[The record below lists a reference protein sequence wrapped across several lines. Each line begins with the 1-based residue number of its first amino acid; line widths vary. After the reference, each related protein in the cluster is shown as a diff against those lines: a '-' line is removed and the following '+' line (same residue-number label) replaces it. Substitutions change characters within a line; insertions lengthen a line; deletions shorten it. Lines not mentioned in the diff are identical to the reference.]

1 MKKKKTAPGG
11 ASKNTPQPPDGCN
24 CYEFDGQRFVPG
36 IPVVRLA
43 KTRRLG
49 VPLIREDVEGGI
61 PLAENSARRPKVIA
75 GRVYVAGLNSHR
87 RELTDGREGGRHLLI
102 LTPECSSFYALQL
115 SSAHDR
121 AISAVGPF
129 EGDTWKIESEGGASF
144 SGRAFRLL
152 LRLPYEGQ
160 DDCPD
165 IDASVAPAVRLH
177 LFGGQPP
184 RVAVIGADPAYVRS
198 AKPCLPWVARLKDY
212 AFITRKAASRLSQKL
227 FAASEKVRK
236 KGLSK
241 KKRLK
246 VKITLRRRV
255 RESVLA

>member
-1 MKKKKTAPGG
+1 MKKSRTAPGG

-24 CYEFDGQRFVPG
+24 CYEFDGRRFLPG
-36 IPVVRLA
+36 IPVVKLA
-43 KTRRLG
+43 RTKRFG
-49 VPLIREDVEGGI
+49 VSLIREDVEGGI
-61 PLAENSARRPKVIA
+61 PLAKNPAKRPKVTA
-75 GRVYVAGLNSHR
+75 GRVYVAGLNFHR

-102 LTPECSSFYALQL
+102 LTPTCSSFYPLQF
-115 SSAHDR
+115 SAAHDR

-129 EGDTWKIESEGGASF
+129 EGDTWKFETEGGASF

-152 LRLPYEGQ
+152 LRLPHEGQ
-160 DDCPD
+160 DDRPD

-184 RVAVIGADPAYVRS
+184 QVAVIGADPAYVRS
-198 AKPCLPWVARLKDY
+198 GEPCLPWVARLKDY
-212 AFITRKAASRLSQKL
+212 ALITRKAASRLSRKL
-227 FAASEKVRK
+227 FAASEKVLK

-241 KKRLK
+241 KGRAKTE
-246 VKITLRRRV
+246 ITRRRRV